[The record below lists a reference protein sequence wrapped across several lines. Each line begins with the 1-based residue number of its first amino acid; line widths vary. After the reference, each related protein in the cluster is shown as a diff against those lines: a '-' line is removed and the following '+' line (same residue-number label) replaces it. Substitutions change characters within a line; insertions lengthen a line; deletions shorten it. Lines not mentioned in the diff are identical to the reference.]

1 MAVENFY
8 SWRMFDKDGNVVA
21 DGLTPDKKHEG
32 DFYLNDDGVFE
43 NKETGV
49 SLSGDIQYV
58 DENGDPINSN
68 VEMGGIGGVDATI
81 TIINRGGNASN
92 SKRAFGEIRTSSGI
106 GSTPAFKEANNAD
119 KPKLENPEKPQTDTP
134 PPPSSPPNNGSSS
147 GGGLIGEISKQNE
160 ILKNLTS
167 KVGQT
172 TELNKISRGLDSLE
186 RSFKR
191 SLDNLAKEVA
201 KGSAS
206 IARSNEK
213 GDISASVNSLK
224 GSLDKLATVKEDLA
238 KISEN
243 GKGLLDIEKDRHD
256 YEKKP
261 QTIKDLD
268 GQDVANLSPRDAQ
281 TVKNITQA
289 KTATDTNNFEL
300 DGSDIDDLFGN
311 LPDITE
317 LFKFPLPGEIDR
329 EFMK

>member
-1 MAVENFY
+1 MAVEAWYPWQF
-8 SWRMFDKDGNVVA
+8 FDKNGNVVA
-21 DGLTPDKKHEG
+21 EGYSPREEDSG

-43 NKETGV
+43 NKKTGE
-49 SLSGDIQYV
+49 LRNGDIEV
-58 DENGDPINSN
+58 VNNDGDS
-68 VEMGGIGGVDATI
+68 VTSGKKSDSSRT
-81 TIINRGGNASN
+81 
-92 SKRAFGEIRTSSGI
+92 FGEIRSSVGT
-106 GSTPAFKEANNAD
+106 GVTPAFTEANNAD
-119 KPKLENPEKPQTDTP
+119 KPKVENPEKPQTDTP
-134 PPPSSPPNNGSSS
+134 PPPSPPPNNGAGS

-160 ILKNLTS
+160 ILKNLAS

-172 TELNKISRGLDSLE
+172 TELSKISRGLGSLE
-186 RSFKR
+186 RAFKR

-213 GDISASVNSLK
+213 GDISASVKSLK

-243 GKGLLDIEKDRHD
+243 GKGLLDIEKERHE

-281 TVKNITQA
+281 TIKNA
-289 KTATDTNNFEL
+289 SEARVATDTNNFEL
-300 DGSDIDDLFGN
+300 DGDDILGLFDD
-311 LPDITE
+311 LPDINGLFNIE
-317 LFKFPLPGEIDR
+317 LPSESLRKL
-329 EFMK
+329 MN